1 MLELY
6 DLEKLAAFRRCGT
19 LVAAAQELRI
29 SQPALS
35 RAMRKLEDEMGV
47 ELFTRSKNR
56 MELNENGVLAA
67 ELAEKLLGDADSL
80 VRRVRALDR
89 SRRTIGVGSVA
100 PAPLWD
106 LAPALSS
113 LYPGMAITTELSDTQ
128 TLLAGLQAGTYSLVV
143 LTGPPDAPGIESVP
157 FGGERLCFLLPANH
171 PLAGAKEL
179 RLADLNGETMLL
191 RPNLGFWSKALE
203 SLPDTHFLVQEE
215 NYAFGELLRASSL
228 PAFTTD
234 RMQRRSGAT
243 EGRVAVPITDPGMSV
258 DYFAAY
264 RTADRRRLA
273 AALKFIEGY
282 AG

>member
-157 FGGERLCFLLPANH
+157 FGGERL
-171 PLAGAKEL
+171 
-179 RLADLNGETMLL
+179 
-191 RPNLGFWSKALE
+191 
-203 SLPDTHFLVQEE
+203 
-215 NYAFGELLRASSL
+215 
-228 PAFTTD
+228 
-234 RMQRRSGAT
+234 
-243 EGRVAVPITDPGMSV
+243 
-258 DYFAAY
+258 
-264 RTADRRRLA
+264 
-273 AALKFIEGY
+273 
-282 AG
+282 